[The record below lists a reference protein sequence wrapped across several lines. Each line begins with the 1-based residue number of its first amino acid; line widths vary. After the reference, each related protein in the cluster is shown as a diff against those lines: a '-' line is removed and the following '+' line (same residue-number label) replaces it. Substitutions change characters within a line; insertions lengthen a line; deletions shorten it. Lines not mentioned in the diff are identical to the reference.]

1 MGGRKNIE
9 RFSKDKDLASVR
21 TLSMNLMKSE
31 LPLESSYC
39 WPPAFLHM
47 LGPFKPLPSTLFPT
61 FLGESWLYLSRS
73 SLGPSQPQQSSP
85 CWIECMSLGCF
96 QKERKKN
103 SLSVSQELVHT
114 VLLTDCWASLKW
126 TCWHVKHHSL
136 GLYSFWQLPIIL
148 CHTKMLPHRLFPRER
163 CWSRIGIWSP
173 SQAGIN
179 YDIKFSLERDQ
190 ANSQLWKVLTPF
202 NCAGHLS

>member
-1 MGGRKNIE
+1 MQLLSIDCPQGSEECQEAHTCPQGYLAIYIALFRYSLLEHPPYMRLFRMGGRKNIE

-39 WPPAFLHM
+39 WPSAFLHM

-85 CWIECMSLGCF
+85 C
-96 QKERKKN
+96 
-103 SLSVSQELVHT
+103 
-114 VLLTDCWASLKW
+114 
-126 TCWHVKHHSL
+126 
-136 GLYSFWQLPIIL
+136 
-148 CHTKMLPHRLFPRER
+148 
-163 CWSRIGIWSP
+163 
-173 SQAGIN
+173 
-179 YDIKFSLERDQ
+179 
-190 ANSQLWKVLTPF
+190 
-202 NCAGHLS
+202 